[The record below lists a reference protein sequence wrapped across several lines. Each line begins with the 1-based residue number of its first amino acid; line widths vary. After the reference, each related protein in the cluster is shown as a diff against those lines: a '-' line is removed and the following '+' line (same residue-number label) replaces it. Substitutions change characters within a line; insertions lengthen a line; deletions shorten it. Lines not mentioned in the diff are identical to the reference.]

1 MEAIESRIKD
11 LKLRATERE
20 TTRYPEDFKEDA
32 LALVAY
38 LREKGWTQQAISEA
52 VEIPWVTLRRWREQ
66 SSPDDGQPCGFRPV
80 AVVGEKR
87 EPVLISPSGW
97 RIEGLTVAQLVD
109 VAGRL

>member
-11 LKLRATERE
+11 LKLRSVERE
-20 TTRYPEDFKEDA
+20 NTRYPADFKEDA
-32 LALVAY
+32 LALVAD

-52 VEIPWVTLRRWREQ
+52 LEIPWVTLRRWREQ
-66 SSPDDGQPCGFRPV
+66 SSPDDGQSLGFRPV

-87 EPVLISPSGW
+87 EPVLVSPSGW
-97 RIEGLTVAQLVD
+97 RIEGLTVAQLID